1 MSGILNAI
9 GLGGNKDNSS
19 NTTNSSSNSRNSTM
33 QSHSTTSGHPNT
45 MSSTTVP
52 VSTTT
57 NSYQSGGANTGYDTT
72 SSANTTGYRT
82 TDRTMNQTNTT
93 NTMNTGADDAMTR
106 SEERL
111 HVGKE
116 SVEAGKARLHKY
128 VTSEHVEKEVPLQKE
143 SVVLEREPI
152 TDANRD
158 KAYAGP
164 EIKEAEYEVNLREE
178 VPVVSKETVAKERVR
193 LAKQV
198 EQTSEA
204 VGGDVR
210 KEHIEYGATPGVE
223 INKTTSAGTRTGT
236 STTTAGPNRTDMNLQ
251 GVKATN
257 PTYTA

>member
-9 GLGGNKDNSS
+9 GLGGNKDNTS
-19 NTTNSSSNSRNSTM
+19 TNSHSNSTM
-33 QSHSTTSGHPNT
+33 SSNNMNSTNSNLGSTTTSGRPIGSTTS
-45 MSSTTVP
+45 
-52 VSTTT
+52 TTT
-57 NSYQSGGANTGYDTT
+57 AYDSGN
-72 SSANTTGYRT
+72 TGYRT
-82 TDRTMNQTNTT
+82 NTSGAYDQTNNT
-93 NTMNTGADDAMTR
+93 NLSGDDAMTR

-116 SVEAGKARLHKY
+116 SVEAGKARVHKY

-158 KAYAGP
+158 RAYAGP

-193 LAKQV
+193 LAKNV
-198 EQTSEA
+198 EQTTES

-223 INKTTSAGTRTGT
+223 INKTTSGTRTGT
-236 STTTAGPNRTDMNLQ
+236 STTTAGPTAGRNDMNLQ

>member
-9 GLGGNKDNSS
+9 GLGGNKDNTS
-19 NTTNSSSNSRNSTM
+19 TNSHSNSTM
-33 QSHSTTSGHPNT
+33 SSNNMNSTNSNLGSTTTSGRPIG
-45 MSSTTVP
+45 
-52 VSTTT
+52 STTT
-57 NSYQSGGANTGYDTT
+57 TTTAYDSGNTG
-72 SSANTTGYRT
+72 TGYRT
-82 TDRTMNQTNTT
+82 NTSGAYDQTNSNT
-93 NTMNTGADDAMTR
+93 NLSGDDAMTR

-152 TDANRD
+152 NESNRD
-158 KAYAGP
+158 KAYSGP

-178 VPVVSKETVAKERVR
+178 RPVVSKDTVAKERVR
-193 LAKQV
+193 LAKNV
-198 EQTSEA
+198 EQESET

-210 KEHIEYGATPGVE
+210 KEHIEYGATPGVD
-223 INKTTSAGTRTGT
+223 INKTTSGTRTGT
-236 STTTAGPNRTDMNLQ
+236 TTGVTGNTTTARNDMNLQ
-251 GVKATN
+251 GVKSTN

>member
-9 GLGGNKDNSS
+9 GLGGGNKD
-19 NTTNSSSNSRNSTM
+19 NTTNSSSNSSNSTM
-33 QSHSTTSGHPNT
+33 HSNSTTSGRPNT

-52 VSTTT
+52 VTTTT
-57 NSYQSGGANTGYDTT
+57 NTTGTSGYDTT
-72 SSANTTGYRT
+72 STANTTGYKT
-82 TDRTMNQTNTT
+82 TDRTMNQTNTS
-93 NTMNTGADDAMTR
+93 TMNSGADDAMTR

-128 VTSEHVEKEVPLQKE
+128 VTSEHVEKEIPLQKE

-158 KAYAGP
+158 RAYAGP

-193 LAKQV
+193 LAKNV
-198 EQTSEA
+198 EQTTES

-210 KEHIEYGATPGVE
+210 KEHIEYGATPGVD
-223 INKTTSAGTRTGT
+223 INKTTSGTRTGT
-236 STTTAGPNRTDMNLQ
+236 STTTAGPTAGRNDMNLQ

>member
-9 GLGGNKDNSS
+9 GLGGNKDNTSHNNSSNSSMNSSSTS
-19 NTTNSSSNSRNSTM
+19 NTTSTRPM
-33 QSHSTTSGHPNT
+33 GSTTT
-45 MSSTTVP
+45 
-52 VSTTT
+52 STTT
-57 NSYQSGGANTGYDTT
+57 NTPGSYQTNAGYDTT
-72 SSANTTGYRT
+72 GSNTAGYRT
-82 TDRTMNQTNTT
+82 NTT
-93 NTMNTGADDAMTR
+93 DQSYNNTGADDAMTR

-152 TDANRD
+152 TDSNRD

-178 VPVVSKETVAKERVR
+178 RPVVAKETVAKERVR
-193 LAKQV
+193 LAKNV
-198 EQTSEA
+198 EETTQA

-223 INKTTSAGTRTGT
+223 INKTTAGGTRTGMTGT
-236 STTTAGPNRTDMNLQ
+236 STSGVTTSGAGNNMNLQ
-251 GVKATN
+251 GVKTTN

>member
-9 GLGGNKDNSS
+9 GLGGNKDTSNNSNS
-19 NTTNSSSNSRNSTM
+19 HSSMNSNSSST
-33 QSHSTTSGHPNT
+33 TTSRPMG
-45 MSSTTVP
+45 
-52 VSTTT
+52 STTT
-57 NSYQSGGANTGYDTT
+57 TTTTGPGYDNT
-72 SSANTTGYRT
+72 STAGYRT
-82 TDRTMNQTNTT
+82 DQSSTYNNNYNNDVGR
-93 NTMNTGADDAMTR
+93 DDAMTR

-116 SVEAGKARLHKY
+116 TTEAGKARLHKY

-158 KAYAGP
+158 AAYAGP

-178 VPVVSKETVAKERVR
+178 RPVVAKEAVAKERVR
-193 LAKQV
+193 LAKNV
-198 EQTSEA
+198 EQTTET

-223 INKTTSAGTRTGT
+223 INKTTTAGNRIGTAGT
-236 STTTAGPNRTDMNLQ
+236 TAANRNDANLQ
-251 GVKATN
+251 GIKSTN

>member
-19 NTTNSSSNSRNSTM
+19 NTTNSSSNSSNSTM
-33 QSHSTTSGHPNT
+33 HSNSTTSGRPNT

-52 VSTTT
+52 ATTT
-57 NSYQSGGANTGYDTT
+57 TSSYQSGGVNTTGYDNT
-72 SSANTTGYRT
+72 STANTTGYRN
-82 TDRTMNQTNTT
+82 TDRTS
-93 NTMNTGADDAMTR
+93 TMNTGADDAMTR

-116 SVEAGKARLHKY
+116 SVEAGKAKLHKY

-158 KAYAGP
+158 RAYAGP

-193 LAKQV
+193 LAKNV
-198 EQTSEA
+198 EQTTES

-251 GVKATN
+251 GVKTTN

>member
-19 NTTNSSSNSRNSTM
+19 NTTNSSSNSSNSTM
-33 QSHSTTSGHPNT
+33 HSNSTTSGRPNT

-52 VSTTT
+52 ATTT
-57 NSYQSGGANTGYDTT
+57 TSSYQSGGVNTTGYDNT
-72 SSANTTGYRT
+72 STANTTGSRN
-82 TDRTMNQTNTT
+82 TDRTS
-93 NTMNTGADDAMTR
+93 TMNTGADDAMTR

-116 SVEAGKARLHKY
+116 SVEAGKARVHKY

-158 KAYAGP
+158 RAYAGP

-193 LAKQV
+193 LAKNV
-198 EQTSEA
+198 EQTTES

-251 GVKATN
+251 GVKTTN

>member
-1 MSGILNAI
+1 MH
-9 GLGGNKDNSS
+9 S
-19 NTTNSSSNSRNSTM
+19 N
-33 QSHSTTSGHPNT
+33 STTSGRPNT

-52 VSTTT
+52 ATTT
-57 NSYQSGGANTGYDTT
+57 TSSYQSGGVNTTGYDNT
-72 SSANTTGYRT
+72 STANTTGSRN
-82 TDRTMNQTNTT
+82 TDRTS
-93 NTMNTGADDAMTR
+93 TMNTGADDAMTR

-116 SVEAGKARLHKY
+116 SVEAGKARVHKY

-158 KAYAGP
+158 RAYAGP

-193 LAKQV
+193 LAKNV
-198 EQTSEA
+198 EQTTES
-204 VGGDVR
+204 VGGDIR

-251 GVKATN
+251 GVKTTN

>member
-19 NTTNSSSNSRNSTM
+19 NTTNSSSNSSNSTM
-33 QSHSTTSGHPNT
+33 HSNSTTSGRPNT

-52 VSTTT
+52 ATTT
-57 NSYQSGGANTGYDTT
+57 TSSYQSGGVNTTGYDNT
-72 SSANTTGYRT
+72 STANTTGSRN
-82 TDRTMNQTNTT
+82 TDRTS
-93 NTMNTGADDAMTR
+93 TMNTGADDAMTR

-116 SVEAGKARLHKY
+116 SVEAGKARVHKY

-158 KAYAGP
+158 RAYAGP

-193 LAKQV
+193 LAKNV
-198 EQTSEA
+198 EQTTES
-204 VGGDVR
+204 VGGDIR

-251 GVKATN
+251 GVKTTN

>member
-9 GLGGNKDNSS
+9 GLGGNKDNTSHNNSS
-19 NTTNSSSNSRNSTM
+19 NSSMNSSS
-33 QSHSTTSGHPNT
+33 
-45 MSSTTVP
+45 SSTTTTRP
-52 VSTTT
+52 AASTTT
-57 NSYQSGGANTGYDTT
+57 TTTTTAPNSYETTG
-72 SSANTTGYRT
+72 ANTTGYRT
-82 TDRTMNQTNTT
+82 NTT
-93 NTMNTGADDAMTR
+93 DQSYNTGSDDAMTR

-116 SVEAGKARLHKY
+116 TVEAGKARLHKY

-178 VPVVSKETVAKERVR
+178 RPVVAKETVAKERVR
-193 LAKQV
+193 LAKNV
-198 EQTSEA
+198 EETTQS

-223 INKTTSAGTRTGT
+223 INKTTTAGTRTGMTGTT
-236 STTTAGPNRTDMNLQ
+236 SGVTTSGAGNNMNLQ
-251 GVKATN
+251 GVKTTN